1 MLTRVVAGAANKTI
15 AEDLRIGEQA
25 VKGHISRLF
34 LKFRVESRAGLA
46 VAAMSQEIDRRS
58 LAARELERLAEE
70 EHQLAL
76 RARAKLLAS
85 LVGMDPAVV
94 VDRRAQV
101 LLANP
106 SFQRVFATALYQDES
121 GVRLP
126 RDATPL
132 VRAAGGKPAML
143 RFKLAS
149 GPRRGTWW
157 RATAELVRL
166 SGGKAVTVVIFRA
179 TRGPRS

>member
-1 MLTRVVAGAANKTI
+1 VLTRVVAGSANKAI
-15 AEDLRIGEQA
+15 AKDLHIGEQA

-58 LAARELERLAEE
+58 LAARELERLADE
-70 EHQLAL
+70 EHQAAL

-85 LVGMDPAVV
+85 LVGKDPAVV
-94 VDRRAQV
+94 VDRQARV

-106 SFQRVFATALYQDES
+106 SFQRVFAAALYQDEF
-121 GVRLP
+121 GLRLP

-132 VRAAGGKPAML
+132 VRAASGKPAML

-149 GPRRGTWW
+149 GPRRGSWW

-166 SGGKAVTVVIFRA
+166 AGGRAVTVVMFRG
-179 TRGPRS
+179 TRGPRG